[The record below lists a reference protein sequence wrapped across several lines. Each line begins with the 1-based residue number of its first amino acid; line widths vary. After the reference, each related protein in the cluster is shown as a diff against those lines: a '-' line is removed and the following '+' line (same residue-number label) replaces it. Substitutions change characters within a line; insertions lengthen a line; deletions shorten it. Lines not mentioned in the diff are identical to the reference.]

1 MNHRTRGQNF
11 ALVIFGELG
20 DSAEE
25 SLKSILSLNPLR
37 VCVAGDTSGQK
48 WINELTPVSKKHCL
62 CFHDLPSEALSSLK
76 LDNSDKTSYYS
87 FGHERFIKLTVFKWF
102 LLHDALSKHPSQAQ
116 IIFSD
121 LDVVWL
127 HQPPLDI
134 FAEERYVSCF
144 AAIQDDTPTSQID
157 SHFCTGIMLWRN
169 TLDSLHVLE
178 ILYQSQLKNLLSGNL
193 IPDEPTFNR
202 WYLSSSAKNQ
212 IKPLDP
218 ESYVIG
224 HKFFHLLSSRG
235 LTFSRAIAFHANYV
249 IGEHAKFQR
258 LRTVSMRQHRNWNWV
273 VIFSYQLLIKLKSKV
288 GLGL

>member
-1 MNHRTRGQNF
+1 MNHRTSRHNF

-48 WINELTPVSKKHCL
+48 WIYELTPVSKKNCL
-62 CFHDLPSEALSSLK
+62 CFHDLPTEALSSLE
-76 LDNSDKTSYYS
+76 LDNADKTSYYN

-102 LLHDALSKHPSQAQ
+102 LLRNALSQHPSQNQ

-127 HQPPLDI
+127 HQPPLNI

-144 AAIQDDTPTSQID
+144 AAIQDDTPPSQEI
-157 SHFCTGIMLWRN
+157 SHFCTGIMLWKN
-169 TLDSLHVLE
+169 TLDSLQVLD
-178 ILYQSQLKNLLSGNL
+178 ILYQDQLKNLLSGNL

-202 WYLSSSAKNQ
+202 WYLSSSARNQ

-235 LTFSRAIAFHANYV
+235 LKFSSVIAFHANYV

-258 LRTVSMRQHRNWNWV
+258 LRSVNMRQHRNWKWF
-273 VIFSYQLLIKLKSKV
+273 VIFTYQVLIKLKSKI

>member
-1 MNHRTRGQNF
+1 MNHRTMEHNF
-11 ALVIFGELG
+11 ALVIFGNLG
-20 DSAEE
+20 ESAEE
-25 SLKSILSLNPLR
+25 SLKSIMALNPLR
-37 VCVAGDTSGQK
+37 ICIVGDASGQK
-48 WINELTPVSKKHCL
+48 WINELTPVTKRDCL
-62 CFHDLPSEALSSLK
+62 CFHDLPAEALRSLE
-76 LDNSDKTSYYS
+76 LDNSDKTSYYN
-87 FGHERFIKLTVFKWF
+87 FGHKRFIRLTVFKWF

-127 HQPPLDI
+127 HRPPLDI

-144 AAIQDDTPTSQID
+144 AAIQDDTPTSQIN
-157 SHFCTGIMLWRN
+157 SHFCTGIMLWKN
-169 TLDSLHVLE
+169 TLDSLQVLD
-178 ILYQSQLKNLLSGNL
+178 ILYQNQLKNLLSGNL

-202 WYLSSSAKNQ
+202 WYLSSSAQNQ

-235 LTFSRAIAFHANYV
+235 LKFSSVIAFHANYV

-258 LRTVSMRQHRNWNWV
+258 LRSVNMRQHRNWKWF
-273 VIFSYQLLIKLKSKV
+273 VIFTYQVLIKLKSKI